1 VNYPVQGVN
10 PLQESA
16 REWQKIQ
23 VAVLGFV
30 GVCGLMS
37 GGKKAYRPV
46 WVQDLGAFSAL
57 AALVLALLAVL
68 LVASVAQ
75 PVTLRPMSA
84 PTTSRRLTSGI
95 VVTLVAVGLTALAA
109 LSWWWPQGDGSA
121 PPSPP
126 LLAVTTDVGPIC
138 GTLLES
144 GPGAM
149 DLETEG
155 KHVAVPLSRLKS
167 IELTDKC

>member
-1 VNYPVQGVN
+1 MNYPIQGVN

-37 GGKKAYRPV
+37 AGKKAYRPV
-46 WVQDLGAFSAL
+46 WVQDFGAFSAL

-68 LVASVAQ
+68 IVASVAQ
-75 PVTLRPMSA
+75 PITLRPISA
-84 PTTSRRLTSGI
+84 PTASRRLTGGI

-121 PPSPP
+121 PPSAP
-126 LLAVTTDVGPIC
+126 LLAVTTNVGPIC

-144 GPGAM
+144 GPGTM

-155 KHVAVPLSRLKS
+155 KHVTVPLSRLKS
-167 IELTDKC
+167 IEVADKC